1 MRIFSH
7 TLKYTHMFIEKLKR
21 IEELKSELDPIR
33 NRIKSIEKT
42 TRDSLTKINKT
53 LSEYICSNLPD
64 LDPDTKVSFEVEDTY
79 NRIRVT
85 NGESNGGWYSSEITI
100 QLLGYDRFSL
110 LRRDECELFNINK
123 STFSINGSSSNNGLE
138 NVQSL
143 DTSIIIGFLSV
154 ELKKFG
160 KNKVGS
166 NVFVKL
172 SEYLET
178 YYNKH
183 ILTLMNVQSKT
194 YPLDREIKD
203 IEIEIKAIKKEI
215 SDGRVLEE
223 IKANI
228 GNRFESIDK
237 VYPNIRS
244 IKNSFGLSC
253 AEITIGKINNK
264 TVTIY
269 AYGEKKFINKDVM
282 IKGFKNI
289 KRLYTEEEIKLM
301 NRSNVISKLLKK

>member
-1 MRIFSH
+1 
-7 TLKYTHMFIEKLKR
+7 MFIEKLKR

-79 NRIRVT
+79 NRIRIT

-100 QLLGYDRFSL
+100 QLQGYDRFSL
-110 LRRDECELFNINK
+110 LRRDGSELFNINK

-194 YPLDREIKD
+194 YPLESEIRKYEDEIKS
-203 IEIEIKAIKKEI
+203 IKKEI

-253 AEITIGKINNK
+253 DEITIGKINNK
-264 TVTIY
+264 TVAIY
-269 AYGEKKFINKDVM
+269 AYGDKKLINKDVM